1 MRRFK
6 STFIKNSVSM
16 LLIALTIVVGIFIF
30 TQYTN
35 KKMNNIDIGGSFKLI
50 NQEGKPYLS
59 ESSDKKKV
67 LYFGYTFCPDICPM
81 DILKISRFIDQRP
94 ELIKNFDFIFITV
107 DPERDNQSQMKNFMS
122 NFNDYLIGL
131 TGEIKEIDDVLSKY
145 RIYVKR
151 NKKVNDD
158 NYLVDHSSLIFL
170 INEKD
175 EYITHFSPNDF
186 EDKFLNFIN

>member
-6 STFIKNSVSM
+6 SLFIKNSISM
-16 LLIALTIVVGIFIF
+16 LVIVITIVIGIYII
-30 TQYTN
+30 TQYKN
-35 KKMNNIDIGGSFKLI
+35 KKINDINIGGSFKLI
-50 NQEGKPYLS
+50 NQKGEQYAS
-59 ESSDKKKV
+59 ELRSNKKV
-67 LYFGYTFCPDICPM
+67 LYFGYTFCPDVCPI
-81 DILKISRFIDQRP
+81 DILKISRFVDKRP

-122 NFNDYLIGL
+122 NFNENLIGL
-131 TGEIKEIDDVLSKY
+131 TGETKVIDDVLSKY

-151 NKKVNDD
+151 NKKGNE

-175 EYITHFSPNDF
+175 EYITHFSPKDF
-186 EDKFLNFIN
+186 EDKFSNYIY

>member
-6 STFIKNSVSM
+6 SLFIKNSISM
-16 LLIALTIVVGIFIF
+16 LVIVFTIFIGIYII
-30 TQYTN
+30 TQYKN
-35 KKMNNIDIGGSFKLI
+35 KKVNNVNIGGSFKLI
-50 NQEGKPYLS
+50 NQKGEPYLS
-59 ESSDKKKV
+59 ELRSKKKV
-67 LYFGYTFCPDICPM
+67 LYFGYTFCPDVCPI
-81 DILKISRFIDQRP
+81 DILKISRLLDQNP

-122 NFNDYLIGL
+122 NFNKNLIGL
-131 TGEIKEIDDVLSKY
+131 TGDTKVIDNVLSKY

-151 NKKVNDD
+151 NKKGDE

-175 EYITHFSPNDF
+175 EYITHFSPKDF
-186 EDKFLNFIN
+186 EDKFLNYIY